1 MTPIEADVQQ
11 ASFDLPA
18 HPASA
23 AEARCRTRDWLCRHP
38 VGRDAAEA
46 VVLVVSELVANA
58 VTHADGDLVG
68 CGLHLAE
75 GLVRIEVTDHGT
87 GHSQPEIRRPALD
100 DTSGRG
106 LLLVSTLSCAWGVI
120 PAGLSGW
127 TVWAT
132 VRVTG

>member
-23 AEARCRTRDWLCRHP
+23 AEARYRTRDWLHRHP

-46 VVLVVSELVANA
+46 ALLIISELVANA
-58 VTHADGDLVG
+58 VTHAGGDLVR
-68 CGLHLAE
+68 CDLHLAE
-75 GLVRIEVTDHGT
+75 GLLRIEVTDHGPRYL
-87 GHSQPEIRRPALD
+87 QPEIRQPALD
-100 DTSGRG
+100 DLSGRG

-120 PAGLSGW
+120 PAELSGW

-132 VRVTG
+132 VRVAG

>member
-23 AEARCRTRDWLCRHP
+23 AEARCRTRDWLHRHP

-46 VVLVVSELVANA
+46 ALLIISELVANA
-58 VTHADGDLVG
+58 VTHAGGDLVR
-68 CGLHLAE
+68 CELHLAE
-75 GLVRIEVTDHGT
+75 GLLRIEVTDHGPRYL
-87 GHSQPEIRRPALD
+87 QPEIRQPALD
-100 DTSGRG
+100 DLSGRG

-132 VRVTG
+132 VRVAG

>member
-23 AEARCRTRDWLCRHP
+23 AGARSRTRDWLQRHP
-38 VGRDAAEA
+38 VGRDAADA
-46 VVLVVSELVANA
+46 AVLVVSELVANA
-58 VTHADGDLVG
+58 VTHAHGDLVR
-68 CGLHLAE
+68 CDLHLAE
-75 GLVRIEVTDHGT
+75 GLLRIEVTDHGT
-87 GHSQPEIRRPALD
+87 GRSRPEMRRPALD